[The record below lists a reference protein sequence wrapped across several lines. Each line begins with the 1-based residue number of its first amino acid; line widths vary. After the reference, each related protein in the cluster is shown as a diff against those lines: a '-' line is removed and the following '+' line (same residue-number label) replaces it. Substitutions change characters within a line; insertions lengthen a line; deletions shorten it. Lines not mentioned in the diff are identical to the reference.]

1 MKNIC
6 LTGIKPSG
14 DIHLGN
20 YFGMISPLFDMAQSF
35 KFDEILLF
43 IANYHTINS
52 VKNSKILRSNTESMA
67 IDLIAM
73 GLDTSKIKLFYQS
86 SIPELTELT
95 WIFNNL
101 VTVAYL
107 ERSHAYKD
115 SVNNGKEANMG
126 LFAYPVLMAS
136 DILIYDSTIVPVGKD
151 QKQHVEIAQKIA
163 KKFNSLYGD
172 TFIIPKPFIKTEV
185 ELIKGLDGRK
195 MSKSY
200 NNTINVFEDEKILY
214 KKVMSIKTDSKAP
227 SEPKDPSECNIMY
240 YHKLLLSELEIQD
253 LEKKYQEGS
262 ISYKESKEI
271 LFENL
276 NKFLAPMRKKKAELI
291 QDKSFVVTVL
301 NQGSEFARK
310 KAVEKIKLVKERVG
324 LI

>member
-20 YFGMISPLFDMAQSF
+20 YFGMVSPLFDLAKSSQ
-35 KFDEILLF
+35 FDEILLF

-52 VKNSKILRSNTESMA
+52 LKDPKILKLNTESIA

-73 GLDTSKIKLFYQS
+73 GLDLSRIKLFYQS

-115 SVNNGKEANMG
+115 SIQNGKEANMG

-163 KKFNSLYGD
+163 KKFNTLYGD
-172 TFIIPKPFIKTEV
+172 TFIIPKPFINPEV
-185 ELIKGLDGRK
+185 EIIKGLDGRK

-200 NNTINVFEDEKILY
+200 NK
-214 KKVMSIKTDSKAP
+214 SKRCV
-227 SEPKDPSECNIMY
+227 D
-240 YHKLLLSELEIQD
+240 
-253 LEKKYQEGS
+253 
-262 ISYKESKEI
+262 
-271 LFENL
+271 F
-276 NKFLAPMRKKKAELI
+276 
-291 QDKSFVVTVL
+291 
-301 NQGSEFARK
+301 
-310 KAVEKIKLVKERVG
+310 
-324 LI
+324 

>member
-20 YFGMISPLFDMAQSF
+20 YFGMVSPLFDLAKSSQ
-35 KFDEILLF
+35 FDEILLF

-52 VKNSKILRSNTESMA
+52 LKDPKILKLNTESIA

-73 GLDTSKIKLFYQS
+73 GLDLSRIKLFYQS

-115 SVNNGKEANMG
+115 SIQNGKEANMG

-163 KKFNSLYGD
+163 KKFNTLYGD
-172 TFIIPKPFIKTEV
+172 TFIIPKPFINPEV
-185 ELIKGLDGRK
+185 EIIKGLDGRK

-200 NNTINVFEDEKILY
+200 NNTINVFEEENSLY

-227 SEPKDPSECNIMY
+227 NEPKNPLECNIMH
-240 YHKLLLSELEIQD
+240 YHRLLLSESEIQN
-253 LEKKYQEGS
+253 LEQKYEEGR

-276 NKFLAPMRKKKAELI
+276 NKFLAPMRQRKVELLE
-291 QDKSFVVTVL
+291 DKSFVGKTL
-301 NQGSEFARK
+301 SEGAEFARK
-310 KAVEKIKLVKERVG
+310 KAIAKIKIVRERVG